1 MQLTKTKYLF
11 VVTLCMALFLMLPL
25 TTTAQTVNIPD
36 ANLRACDCGST
47 RQSTRDTDY
56 KG

>member
-36 ANLRACDCGST
+36 ANLRSAIAEALGKAPG
-47 RQSTRDTDY
+47 DTDY